1 MEKEER
7 KLQILLTCSCWKMHG
22 LSKMHG
28 LPKMLFIC
36 SQVTGRKKKKAG
48 GGPLLVSL
56 GIFKCYPLCFHL
68 LDIHLQV
75 YTLLQIDCSF
85 ILNVLQSGLVQ
96 VFDISAELISYL
108 DIIIP

>member
-1 MEKEER
+1 MVYQKCMAYQKCSLYAH
-7 KLQILLTCSCWKMHG
+7 KLLG
-22 LSKMHG
+22 E
-28 LPKMLFIC
+28 
-36 SQVTGRKKKKAG
+36 KKKIG
-48 GGPLLVSL
+48 GGPLLVSSL

>member
-1 MEKEER
+1 MVYQKCMAYQKCSLYAH
-7 KLQILLTCSCWKMHG
+7 KLLG
-22 LSKMHG
+22 E
-28 LPKMLFIC
+28 
-36 SQVTGRKKKKAG
+36 KKKKAG

-75 YTLLQIDCSF
+75 YTLLQIDCSL